1 MEGKKLSFATNINQ
15 LICVGFGIA
24 FLIIYIA
31 SAVLLFIT
39 EPETEMYYLK
49 AIGMFFLYLLM
60 YVICVWYMSRRIE
73 RMFEPLDQIAHALM
87 EDKIRIYGEEDDIL
101 EFANG
106 LKSQMEKMQ
115 ILSEE
120 LESAK
125 GSLEDFYE
133 ESRQNMQEYD
143 ISLDKCAD
151 NSAFLSRRSVDIK
164 AQLRKNIEKI
174 DEMIAS
180 EAKVKKSQDDLHS
193 AEQALDKSLKDIRFS
208 TEDTREDFSNTKDAY
223 LVLGN
228 MLSETTDL
236 IENLFTEITAVQ
248 SIASQINLYSV
259 NASLDIARGGIFSQS
274 NRGALEDIK
283 DLATKMIEKTDEIS
297 ILVIR
302 CKNSTKLALDQASF
316 CEERQEEA
324 ADSFGTTKEKLS
336 ELNVQMKYAMDSIRD
351 VRNFVSEFSGS
362 LYELQLLGE
371 KQCMEMDSF
380 TESAE
385 KLNRRLNRI
394 QQSMKNG

>member
-164 AQLRKNIEKI
+164 TQLRKNIEKI

-259 NASLDIARGGIFSQS
+259 NASLDIARGGIFPQS

-283 DLATKMIEKTDEIS
+283 DLAAKMIEKTDEIS

>member
-60 YVICVWYMSRRIE
+60 YAVCVWYMSRRIE

-164 AQLRKNIEKI
+164 TQLRKNVEKI
-174 DEMIAS
+174 GEMIAS

-259 NASLDIARGGIFSQS
+259 NASLDIARGGIFPQS

-283 DLATKMIEKTDEIS
+283 DLAAKMIEKTDEIS

>member
-1 MEGKKLSFATNINQ
+1 
-15 LICVGFGIA
+15 
-24 FLIIYIA
+24 
-31 SAVLLFIT
+31 
-39 EPETEMYYLK
+39 
-49 AIGMFFLYLLM
+49 
-60 YVICVWYMSRRIE
+60 
-73 RMFEPLDQIAHALM
+73 
-87 EDKIRIYGEEDDIL
+87 
-101 EFANG
+101 
-106 LKSQMEKMQ
+106 
-115 ILSEE
+115 
-120 LESAK
+120 
-125 GSLEDFYE
+125 
-133 ESRQNMQEYD
+133 MQEYD

-164 AQLRKNIEKI
+164 TQLRKNIERI

-180 EAKVKKSQDDLHS
+180 EAKVKKSQDELHS

-236 IENLFTEITAVQ
+236 IENLFAEITAVQ

-259 NASLDIARGGIFSQS
+259 NASLDIARGGIFPQS

-283 DLATKMIEKTDEIS
+283 DLAAKMIEKTDEIS

-324 ADSFGTTKEKLS
+324 AESFGTTKEKLS